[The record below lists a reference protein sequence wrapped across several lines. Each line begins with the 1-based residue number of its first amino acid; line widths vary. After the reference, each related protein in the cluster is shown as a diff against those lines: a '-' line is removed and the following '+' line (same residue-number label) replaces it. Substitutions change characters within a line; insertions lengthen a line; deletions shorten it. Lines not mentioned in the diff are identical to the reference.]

1 MSIVYDPSKT
11 PQEMADAAGV
21 SLTEVRNFLQR
32 NSFDYR
38 ADRATYLREQVE

>member
-21 SLTEVRNFLQR
+21 SLAQVRNFLQR
-32 NSFDYR
+32 N
-38 ADRATYLREQVE
+38 TYCNY